1 LKRSKKGHSGSAII
15 AQASF
20 VIFAQTGFVIFAQT
34 GFEDKRYIKK
44 C

>member
-1 LKRSKKGHSGSAII
+1 MTQNRVRII